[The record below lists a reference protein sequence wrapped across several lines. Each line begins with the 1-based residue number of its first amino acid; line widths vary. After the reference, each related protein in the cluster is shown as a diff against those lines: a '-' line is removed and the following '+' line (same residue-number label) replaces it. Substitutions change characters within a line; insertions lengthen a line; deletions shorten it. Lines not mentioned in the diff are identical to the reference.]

1 MVNFILFILVSVKCR
16 LQTIKVQTEGKM
28 QTEECSP
35 RVKCRLKESTVY
47 DCGLDLIVKRKS
59 KVLSVLKLLIQSTNS
74 KIMPT
79 FTVGEVK
86 VKKSKK

>member
-1 MVNFILFILVSVKCR
+1 
-16 LQTIKVQTEGKM
+16 M
-28 QTEECSP
+28 QT
-35 RVKCRLKESTVY
+35 KESTVY

-59 KVLSVLKLLIQSTNS
+59 KVLNVLKLLIQSTNS